1 MWSVVN
7 NHWFRV
13 LQFRGNDCACNFKST
28 SRHAL
33 GWFEITPFLYH
44 YLLIYH
50 LKHLPGLT
58 AVEFCTRC
66 EREPSKKVTR
76 NQTIW
81 QISIGKKL
89 KSVNQTRKQ
98 NRQHASKRRERV
110 QIAPRNLTSVC
121 IAILIRTA
129 NAYLFDADW
138 SYRKLIDSML
148 HFKSCALTVTLVVF
162 YVLCQDREGCYYYS
176 EYHWL
181 ISRKLKNVHIRST
194 HYVIMSPKVAFNL
207 SFLSICLSGLHFPSI
222 WLPIYNWWFLCSC

>member
-13 LQFRGNDCACNFKST
+13 LQFRGNDCACNFKSA

-98 NRQHASKRRERV
+98 NREHASKRRERV
-110 QIAPRNLTSVC
+110 QIAPRFNLTSVC
-121 IAILIRTA
+121 ICNIDKDSKCIFVWRWLK
-129 NAYLFDADW
+129 LSQADW
-138 SYRKLIDSML
+138 FHVTFQVMCIDGHIS
-148 HFKSCALTVTLVVF
+148 HFLRVMPGQRRLLLF
-162 YVLCQDREGCYYYS
+162 
-176 EYHWL
+176 
-181 ISRKLKNVHIRST
+181 
-194 HYVIMSPKVAFNL
+194 
-207 SFLSICLSGLHFPSI
+207 
-222 WLPIYNWWFLCSC
+222 